1 MNIILIG
8 FMGSGKSSVA
18 ALLAQ
23 KIKWPIRET
32 DELVKEQSGR
42 KNIKELFLL
51 DGEIRFRELEIEV
64 AKQISVEKNIII
76 STGGGMVIN
85 KICLD
90 YLKRDGRIIFLATS
104 FGEIVSR
111 LDGDSTRPL
120 FQDRV
125 AARKLF
131 NFRKKLYQEC
141 ADVTI
146 QTDKKTVDTITNLI
160 IKKI

>member
-76 STGGGMVIN
+76 STGG
-85 KICLD
+85 
-90 YLKRDGRIIFLATS
+90 
-104 FGEIVSR
+104 
-111 LDGDSTRPL
+111 
-120 FQDRV
+120 
-125 AARKLF
+125 
-131 NFRKKLYQEC
+131 
-141 ADVTI
+141 
-146 QTDKKTVDTITNLI
+146 
-160 IKKI
+160 